1 MLEIIDLFDEN
12 LYLDVNPD
20 VAEAV
25 NNGIVQSGFDHFIRF
40 GQFEGR
46 DPSIFFDT
54 NFYLTNN
61 PDVTA
66 LVQQNSITPIQHFI
80 QVGQFENRDPN
91 SQFNTDIYLQ
101 TNPDVADAVQQ
112 NLLTSIE
119 HFVNFGIAEN
129 RLFSQNF
136 IGTIFDVVVTSAANN
151 GNDAAIRF
159 DGLTGRL
166 IGEFPNGGGLTDPRD
181 IVQEIDESNTVLI
194 NGGNDNVLRFDATTG
209 NFIETFIEFPE
220 LNGGGAVFGPDN
232 NYYVGARSLGS
243 IVRFNG
249 QTGDFIDEF
258 IPSELVDFPRGFVFG
273 SDGNF
278 YLGNGADPATG
289 GGGGTVIQYDGLT
302 GEVLNP
308 NFVNDPELSPLDV
321 INGLDGNI
329 YVSSEFPFGQDD
341 SVATVRVYDVDTG
354 ALLDVLDAGLDAEGT
369 PILDAPRGLGFGPDG
384 NLYASSTGTGSV
396 VRFDGA
402 TGDLIDVFIE
412 FPQLNGQALNFVPAE
427 N

>member
-1 MLEIIDLFDEN
+1 MLEISDLFDEN
-12 LYLDVNPD
+12 LYLNVNPEI
-20 VAEAV
+20 AEAV
-25 NNGIVQSGFDHFIRF
+25 NNGIVQSGLDHFIRF

-46 DPSIFFDT
+46 NPSIFFDT

-61 PDVTA
+61 PDVAA

-101 TNPDVADAVQQ
+101 TNPGIADAVQQ

-166 IGEFPNGGGLTDPRD
+166 IGEFPNGGELTDPRD
-181 IVQEIDESNTVLI
+181 IVQEIDGSNTVLI

-232 NYYVGARSLGS
+232 NYYVGARTLGS

-249 QTGDFIDEF
+249 QTGDFINEF

-302 GEVLNP
+302 GQVLNP

-341 SVATVRVYDVDTG
+341 SVATVRVYNVETG
-354 ALLDVLDAGLDAEGT
+354 ALLDILDAGLDAEGV

>member
-12 LYLDVNPD
+12 FYLETNPE
-20 VAEAV
+20 VSEAI
-25 NNGIVQSGFDHFIRF
+25 NNSILQNGFDHFIQF

-61 PDVTA
+61 PDIAA

-80 QVGQFENRDPN
+80 QVGQLENRDPN
-91 SQFNTDIYLQ
+91 PQFNTNLYLQ
-101 TNPDVADAVQQ
+101 ENPGVADAVEQ
-112 NLLTSIE
+112 NLLTPLE
-119 HFVNFGIAEN
+119 HFINFGIAEN

-151 GNDAAIRF
+151 GNNAALRF

-166 IGEFPNGGGLTDPRD
+166 IGEFPNGGELTDPRD
-181 IVQEIDESNTVLI
+181 IVQTIDESNTVLI
-194 NGGNDNVLRFDATTG
+194 NSGNDDVLRFDATTG
-209 NFIETFIEFPE
+209 NFIETFTEFPE

-232 NYYVGARSLGS
+232 NYYVGARSLGA
-243 IVRFNG
+243 ILRFNG

-278 YLGNGADPATG
+278 YLGNGADPTTG

-302 GEVLNP
+302 GEVLNS

-329 YVSSEFPFGQDD
+329 YVSSEFPFGQEN
-341 SVATVRVYDVDTG
+341 SVGTVRVYDIDAGV
-354 ALLDVLDAGLDAEGT
+354 LLDVLDAGVDAEGV
-369 PILDAPRGLGFGPDG
+369 PRLDAPRGLGFGPDG
-384 NLYASSTGTGSV
+384 NLYTSSTGTGSV

-402 TGDLIDVFIE
+402 TGDFIDVFVD
-412 FPQLNGQALNFVPAE
+412 FPQLNGQALNFIPAE
-427 N
+427 I

>member
-1 MLEIIDLFDEN
+1 MLEISDLFDEN
-12 LYLDVNPD
+12 LYLDVNPEI
-20 VAEAV
+20 AEAV

-61 PDVTA
+61 PDVAA

-80 QVGQFENRDPN
+80 QVGQFENLDPN

-101 TNPDVADAVQQ
+101 TNPGVADAVQQ
-112 NLLTSIE
+112 NLLTAIE

-136 IGTIFDVVVTSAANN
+136 IGIIFDVVVTSAANN

-166 IGEFPNGGGLTDPRD
+166 IGEFPNGGELTDPRD
-181 IVQEIDESNTVLI
+181 IVQEIDGSSTVLI

-302 GEVLNP
+302 GQVLNP

-341 SVATVRVYDVDTG
+341 SVASVRVYDVETG
-354 ALLDVLDAGLDAEGT
+354 ALLDVLDAGLDAEGV

-402 TGDLIDVFIE
+402 TGDFIDVFIE